1 MGPLGRSGGWTWV
14 GRGERNEGRRSR
26 VERRA
31 RNPGRLAPTVGLL
44 SALLLVGPV
53 TLAGPSIRV
62 EPAPVIV
69 SPGETVRLKAVV
81 QGPSEY
87 RVRWILQGPVGDG
100 GDIGTLT
107 DDGVYTAPA
116 GIPRGRIRIVAQI
129 SLGQYNLPV
138 AAASVPVDI
147 VPAGMK
153 PPELGPTGGFAPPPP
168 PPPPPEPGFAPPAR

>member
-1 MGPLGRSGGWTWV
+1 MGPIGRSGGWTWAGV
-14 GRGERNEGRRSR
+14 GERNAVSRSLLERPARDPRRF
-26 VERRA
+26 A
-31 RNPGRLAPTVGLL
+31 ATVGLL

-87 RVRWILQGPVGDG
+87 RVRWILQGPVSDG

-107 DDGVYTAPA
+107 DEGVYTAPA

-168 PPPPPEPGFAPPAR
+168 PPPPPEPGFAPPVR